1 MKKLTLSTS
10 VFTLLASTAL
20 AGGIDR
26 SGQWITPI
34 FDKGDVVTFSVGTVD
49 PNVSGTS
56 ASPIPATGDVTT
68 RYSPVSFSI
77 KKALTENVDVAIIAD
92 QPFGANIKYNSGPLG
107 PNPSTGFTGGFADV
121 TSKALTFVGRY
132 KFDGNWSLHGGAR
145 MQSLSGNIVSGNGLL
160 NASGDYAWGYLVG
173 AAYERPDIAMRV
185 ALTYNSSINN
195 TLDGTSNFAP
205 ATVTHKSPESLNL
218 EFQTGIAADTLLFG
232 SVRYVKWDGRTLDSN
247 PGGLT
252 STNWVNFEDDTTS
265 FTLGV
270 GRKINDKLSLAVT
283 LGYEAAD
290 TRPTNTALAPTA
302 GYKSIGLGASYNIN
316 ESLKVT
322 GGVQYIKPGDQ
333 SFLLSPSP
341 SGPAIEYSGDA
352 VAFGMKISYSF

>member
-34 FDKGDVVTFSVGTVD
+34 FDKGDVVTFSVATVD
-49 PNVSGTS
+49 PNVSGTLGTND
-56 ASPIPATGDVTT
+56 ATT
-68 RYSPVSFSI
+68 RYSPLSFSI
-77 KKALTENVDVAIIAD
+77 KKAITENVDVAIIAD
-92 QPFGANIKYNSGPLG
+92 QPFGANISYTTGPL
-107 PNPSTGFTGGFADV
+107 TGGFADV
-121 TSKALTFVGRY
+121 SSKALTFVGRY
-132 KFDGNWSLHGGAR
+132 KFNDNWSMHGGAR
-145 MQSLSGNIVSGNGLL
+145 SQSLTGTIRSANGALD
-160 NASGDYAWGYLVG
+160 ASGDYAWGYLVG
-173 AAYERPDIAMRV
+173 GAYERPDIAMRV

-195 TLDGTSNFAP
+195 ALDGTSNFAP

-265 FTLGV
+265 FTLGL

-283 LGYEAAD
+283 LGYEAAG

-333 SFLLSPSP
+333 SFLL
-341 SGPAIEYSGDA
+341 PAPNPAVEYSGDA

>member
-34 FDKGDVVTFSVGTVD
+34 FDKGDVVTFSVATVD
-49 PNVSGTS
+49 PNVSGTRD
-56 ASPIPATGDVTT
+56 TNDVTT

-92 QPFGANIKYNSGPLG
+92 QPFGANISYTDGPLG
-107 PNPSTGFTGGFADV
+107 PDSETGFTGGFADV
-121 TSKALTFVGRY
+121 SSKALTFVGRY
-132 KFDGNWSLHGGAR
+132 KFDENWSMHGGAR
-145 MQSLSGNIVSGNGLL
+145 MQSLSGKIISGNGLL
-160 NASGDYAWGYLVG
+160 NASGDYAWGYLIG

-185 ALTYNSSINN
+185 ALTYNSSIDN
-195 TLDGTSNFAP
+195 TLDGTSNGSS

-232 SVRYVKWDGRTLDSN
+232 SVRYVKWGGRTLVSN
-247 PGGLT
+247 PLGF
-252 STNWVNFEDDTTS
+252 SNDPWVTFEDDSTS

-270 GRKINDKLSLAVT
+270 GRKINEKLNLALT
-283 LGYEAAD
+283 LGYEAAG

-333 SFLLSPSP
+333 SFLLTPSP
-341 SGPAIEYSGDA
+341 SGPAVEYSGDA

>member
-1 MKKLTLSTS
+1 MKRLALSTS

-34 FDKGDVVTFSVGTVD
+34 FEKGDVVTFSVGTVD
-49 PNVSGTS
+49 PNVTGTLG
-56 ASPIPATGDVTT
+56 TNDVTT

-92 QPFGANIKYNSGPLG
+92 QPFGANISYTDGPLG
-107 PNPSTGFTGGFADV
+107 PDPTTLFPGGTFPGGFADV
-121 TSKALTFVGRY
+121 SSKALTFVGRY
-132 KFDGNWSLHGGAR
+132 KFDENWSMHGGAR

-185 ALTYNSSINN
+185 ALTYNSSIDN

-232 SVRYVKWDGRTLDSN
+232 SVRHVKWGGRTLVSN
-247 PGGLT
+247 PPGVSGDP
-252 STNWVNFEDDTTS
+252 WVTFEDDSTS

-283 LGYEAAD
+283 LGYEAAG
-290 TRPTNTALAPTA
+290 TRPSSTALAPTA

-322 GGVQYIKPGDQ
+322 GGVQYIKPGNQ
-333 SFLLSPSP
+333 SVMSL
-341 SGPAIEYSGDA
+341 SGPVDFSGDA